1 MDIRVLNYF
10 VTIAQEKNITRAAD
24 RLLVTQPT
32 LSRQIKDL
40 EEELGV
46 ILFRRSSRELQLTE
60 DGQYLYNRS
69 LEILALVN
77 KTEEN
82 LTRKGEVGGD
92 LNIGAAES
100 ASLELIARTCESMV
114 SLYPQIRLNFR
125 SGNADQVFE
134 DLDKGTLDFGIIFGS
149 SVPAKYQALEL
160 PRKDRWSVIVPQ
172 GHPLTDKETVE
183 LTDMLPYPLIVSD
196 QSDHDR
202 SIFSQFG
209 DYRIVATYNLLYN
222 AGLLVKAGVG
232 IALGLD
238 GILYDPELVTIPL
251 SQQSDDKLYLIWRD
265 KHDQTAT
272 EQAFVEEVEAQL
284 YEEEFE
290 NQGLS
295 K

>member
-46 ILFRRSSRELQLTE
+46 TLFRRSSRELQLTE

-82 LTRKGEVGGD
+82 LTRKGDIGGD
-92 LNIGAAES
+92 LFIGTAET
-100 ASLELIARTCESMV
+100 ASFDLIAQASRSMLE
-114 SLYPQIRLNFR
+114 LYPQVHLHFQA
-125 SGNADQVFE
+125 GNADMVYE
-134 DLDKGTLDFGIIFGS
+134 GLDTGTLDFGLIFGRS
-149 SVPAKYQALEL
+149 IPSKYQNLKL
-160 PRKDRWSVIVPQ
+160 PRQDRWGVLVPIE
-172 GHPLTDKETVE
+172 HPLTQLDK
-183 LTDMLPYPLIVSD
+183 LTLEDIVAYPLIVS
-196 QSDHDR
+196 
-202 SIFSQFG
+202 SQTDIDKTAFANY
-209 DYRIVATYNLLYN
+209 DYRIVASYNLLYT
-222 AGLLVKAGVG
+222 ASRLVQAGVG
-232 IALGLD
+232 IALCLD
-238 GILYDPELVTIPL
+238 CIVDNSKLRFLPL
-251 SQQSDDKLYLIWRD
+251 DENGDEEFHLIWKDR
-265 KHDQTAT
+265 HDQTAT